1 MGADPKPWR
10 RSFVARHAFCTVVTG
25 SDNFIKGVPCAA
37 NRDVTDSLPQ
47 HIRSNSGWVLVWFHC
62 LWFGLLR
69 LVDLPYLI
77 SSQGIIMSAVSEDQ
91 PAISPTANSVHS
103 DGSSST
109 ARLIHYGSDLFSYDQ
124 RTAANQILISG
135 DTSYSK
141 VEYDEYV
148 VYTKPSVEHKA
159 PTRGRRKR
167 RHSETHVTHRFSQ
180 DDTSGAAMLDLAFR
194 NDFTLD
200 RNVRFLPSS

>member
-1 MGADPKPWR
+1 
-10 RSFVARHAFCTVVTG
+10 V
-25 SDNFIKGVPCAA
+25 
-37 NRDVTDSLPQ
+37 
-47 HIRSNSGWVLVWFHC
+47 
-62 LWFGLLR
+62 LR
-69 LVDLPYLI
+69 LVDILCLI
-77 SSQGIIMSAVSEDQ
+77 AFQGINMSIVSEDQ
-91 PAISPTANSVHS
+91 PDVPPTDDSVHS

-135 DTSYSK
+135 ETSSSK

-159 PTRGRRKR
+159 PTRGHRKR

-194 NDFTLD
+194 HDYTLD
-200 RNVRFLPSS
+200 RNGEFRVIDEDDDTFEDMHGRVRRVCVPNQFPTYSDSLVKLTAHST